1 MLTYADVCGR
11 MLTYAARPAALV
23 ASCNSLL
30 KMSSE
35 SSLGTTTLREKF
47 MDMEC
52 ELTAAHIAHKEA
64 EIQLVENVFCA
75 AS

>member
-1 MLTYADVCGR
+1 

-23 ASCNSLL
+23 ASCHSLL
-30 KMSSE
+30 NMSSE
-35 SSLGTTTLREKF
+35 SSLGTATLREKF

-64 EIQLVENVFCA
+64 EIQLVQNVLLTYADVC
-75 AS
+75 

>member
-1 MLTYADVCGR
+1 

-35 SSLGTTTLREKF
+35 SSLGTTTLREKL

-64 EIQLVENVFCA
+64 QKKKRI
-75 AS
+75 STW